1 MSCIVMLITT
11 CHAEPVH
18 TASEGATA
26 AWVDFAGLRLV
37 APVQMVMAV

>member
-1 MSCIVMLITT
+1 MSCIVMLIAT

-18 TASEGATA
+18 TAAEGATA

-37 APVQMVMAV
+37 VLAQVVMAV